1 VYRNCFRLDNG
12 ANCPGYT
19 EDTIA
24 SIGNCGGF
32 PGDGGPSGD
41 TGSNDS
47 GSDGGDTGNTSTNT
61 GNNTNGGQTSNGGSD
76 NDTNNDATTPTTTCK
91 RDCLEE
97 FDPIHDEN
105 CQELQ
110 KLLDIDTDSVP
121 SPYKTLKEAIA
132 DLKGDLDE
140 DSEEGYTFIHNSHL
154 DQLLAKVSSSNT
166 GEGYCNYLATPNV
179 YGGIHLHVD
188 NEHPNV
194 EGHYEPMFSHG
205 DIKDLL
211 EFTESYDNP
220 NNPPNS
226 SLFVH
231 MLVSY
236 QGTYAIKI
244 NDLTKL
250 QQLNAIWDD
259 KDQKDDFELYLD
271 IAYRKKTDN
280 FANPNG
286 TDEDYQKIFLKYVNL
301 KYDLGISLFKTKENT
316 NGEPIGW
323 EELTLI
329 DGNTANSS
337 IVKKPCD

>member
-1 VYRNCFRLDNG
+1 
-12 ANCPGYT
+12 
-19 EDTIA
+19 
-24 SIGNCGGF
+24 
-32 PGDGGPSGD
+32 
-41 TGSNDS
+41 
-47 GSDGGDTGNTSTNT
+47 
-61 GNNTNGGQTSNGGSD
+61 
-76 NDTNNDATTPTTTCK
+76 
-91 RDCLEE
+91 
-97 FDPIHDEN
+97 
-105 CQELQ
+105 
-110 KLLDIDTDSVP
+110 
-121 SPYKTLKEAIA
+121 
-132 DLKGDLDE
+132 
-140 DSEEGYTFIHNSHL
+140 
-154 DQLLAKVSSSNT
+154 
-166 GEGYCNYLATPNV
+166 
-179 YGGIHLHVD
+179 
-188 NEHPNV
+188 HPNV